1 VRVERRNV
9 PHLSSGCELSAAAGV
24 VFAFKLP
31 ERLVAQ
37 AGVQVML
44 VVIGDPGFQDLDQL
58 KGTGPFL
65 EPQAFFFEVH
75 MMRSVSALPF
85 GLL

>member
-1 VRVERRNV
+1 
-9 PHLSSGCELSAAAGV
+9 
-24 VFAFKLP
+24 
-31 ERLVAQ
+31 
-37 AGVQVML
+37 ML